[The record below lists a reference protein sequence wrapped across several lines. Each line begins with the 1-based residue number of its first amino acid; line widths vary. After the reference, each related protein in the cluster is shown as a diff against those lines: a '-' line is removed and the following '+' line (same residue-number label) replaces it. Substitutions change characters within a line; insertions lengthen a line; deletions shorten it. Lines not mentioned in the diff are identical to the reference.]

1 MGEVTNN
8 RRSFDRMDDWLT
20 EDVESLLSP
29 EAARVFNQ
37 EIDTDWKYV
46 DVLYQAFKQRL
57 MIELGLPEPPEV
69 G

>member
-1 MGEVTNN
+1 MREVTNN

-20 EDVESLLSP
+20 EDVESRLSP
-29 EAARVFNQ
+29 EAARVFTR

-57 MIELGLPEPPEV
+57 MIELGLHEPPEV